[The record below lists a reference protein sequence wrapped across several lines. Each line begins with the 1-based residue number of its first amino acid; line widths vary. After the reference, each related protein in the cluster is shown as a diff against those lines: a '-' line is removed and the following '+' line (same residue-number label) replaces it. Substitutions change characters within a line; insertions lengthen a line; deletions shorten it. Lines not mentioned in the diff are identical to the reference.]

1 MKEKRVWRFFSIAQ
15 QAEEEAFLREMHKA
29 GWKLRR
35 VSGVCVY
42 HFARCAP
49 EDVVYQLDYNPE
61 GLREG
66 EGYRQ
71 VFRDCGWEFVQ
82 GYMDYAYFRK
92 PASAMRSGD
101 EAIFSDENSRLEML
115 GRVLRRR
122 GLPLALALCALLL
135 GYAGALV
142 VGAYGAA
149 AAILVLLLLYVYVLA
164 TFLRGYWRLRVRA
177 GR

>member
-1 MKEKRVWRFFSIAQ
+1 MKEKRVFRFFSIAQ

-29 GWKLRR
+29 GWALRR

-92 PASAMRSGD
+92 PARAMRSGD

-149 AAILVLLLLYVYVLA
+149 AALLVPLLLYVYVLA